1 MEDNNNKLNPH
12 AQLYLAEIVE
22 PEREIKFEH
31 VKSNDKE
38 WHFFY
43 STDKMLSS
51 KELDLIGDNVK
62 SKLPSMFYG
71 FNRFY
76 ITNPK
81 NNFIFEINPIR
92 MMDLCN
98 YKERN
103 SRLFNMEIAEKEKSQ
118 KPLLDSI
125 YYFPP
130 DLKVQFYDKWKNIKC
145 DRNDIQKKEPTDD
158 WSYSTPYIGDI
169 GRINKHKIYEN
180 NVAQFNSH
188 FENLNNLNNLKNKEI
203 DHAQSKD
210 IENDINGNGNISIE
224 LTNEDIPLDMLG
236 QDNPIIHFMVINL
249 FDDEL
254 DDHGLAQG
262 NFR

>member
-1 MEDNNNKLNPH
+1 MEDNKNNENNNNKLNH
-12 AQLYLAEIVE
+12 YSQLYLAEIID
-22 PEREIKFEH
+22 PNREIKFEH

-51 KELDLIGDNVK
+51 KELDLLSDKVK

-81 NNFIFEINPIR
+81 NNFIFEINPLK

-103 SRLFNMEIAEKEKSQ
+103 SRLFNKENSQ
-118 KPLLDSI
+118 NPEDNSI
-125 YYFPP
+125 YYYPP
-130 DLKVQFYDKWKNIKC
+130 DLKVQFYDKWKNLKC
-145 DRNDIQKKEPTDD
+145 DRTDIQKKEPTDD
-158 WSYSTPYIGDI
+158 WSFSTPYIGNFTKL
-169 GRINKHKIYEN
+169 NKHKIYEN
-180 NVAQFNSH
+180 NVSQFNSL
-188 FENLNNLNNLKNKEI
+188 FDNLKIKDN
-203 DHAQSKD
+203 AQSNN
-210 IENDINGNGNISIE
+210 NDNNISIE
-224 LTNEDIPLDMLG
+224 LTNEEIPLEMLG

>member
-1 MEDNNNKLNPH
+1 MEDNNNNNNNNSNNNNKFNH
-12 AQLYLAEIVE
+12 HCQLYLAEIID
-22 PEREIKFEH
+22 PDREIKFEH

-51 KELDLIGDNVK
+51 KELDLLSNKAI

-81 NNFIFEINPIR
+81 NNFIFEINPLK

-98 YKERN
+98 YKERY
-103 SRLFNMEIAEKEKSQ
+103 SRLFDKEKTQ
-118 KPLLDSI
+118 NPLFNSI
-125 YYFPP
+125 YYYPP

-145 DRNDIQKKEPTDD
+145 DRSDIQKKEPTDD
-158 WSYSTPYIGDI
+158 WSFSTPYIGDFTQ
-169 GRINKHKIYEN
+169 INKHKIYEN
-180 NVAQFNSH
+180 NISQFNSH
-188 FENLNNLNNLKNKEI
+188 FENLKIKEVKEI
-203 DHAQSKD
+203 KDDAQNNNKD
-210 IENDINGNGNISIE
+210 NNISIE
-224 LTNEDIPLDMLG
+224 LTNEEIPLEMLG
-236 QDNPIIHFMVINL
+236 QDNPIIHYMVINL

>member
-1 MEDNNNKLNPH
+1 MEDSSIEKKLNPYG
-12 AQLYLAEIVE
+12 QLYLAEIVD
-22 PEREIKFEH
+22 PNREIKFEH

-38 WHFFY
+38 WHFFFT
-43 STDKMLSS
+43 TDKMLSS
-51 KELDLIGDNVK
+51 KELDLIGDKVK

-81 NNFIFEINPIR
+81 KNFIFEINPIK

-98 YKERN
+98 FKERN
-103 SRLFNMEIAEKEKSQ
+103 SRLLNLENKENL
-118 KPLLDSI
+118 KPLMDSI

-130 DLKVQFYDKWKNIKC
+130 DIKVQFYEKWKNIKC
-145 DRNDIQKKEPTDD
+145 DRKDIQKKEPTDD
-158 WSYSTPYIGDI
+158 WSYSTPYIGNFGTLRSHSI
-169 GRINKHKIYEN
+169 FEN
-180 NVAQFNSH
+180 NSAQFTTN
-188 FENLNNLNNLKNKEI
+188 FENFRNT
-203 DHAQSKD
+203 DDAHVKD
-210 IENDINGNGNISIE
+210 GCNISVE

-236 QDNPIIHFMVINL
+236 QDNPIIHYMVCNL

-262 NFR
+262 NFRYN

>member
-1 MEDNNNKLNPH
+1 MEDNNEKKINPH
-12 AQLYLAEIVE
+12 TQLFLAEIVD
-22 PEREIKFEH
+22 PEREIKFDH

-38 WHFFY
+38 WHFFS

-51 KELDLIGDNVK
+51 KELDLIDDKVK

-76 ITNPK
+76 IINPK
-81 NNFIFEINPIR
+81 YNFLFEINPIK

-98 YKERN
+98 FKERN
-103 SRLFNMEIAEKEKSQ
+103 SRLFTNENINNKQ
-118 KPLLDSI
+118 NPLLDSI

-130 DLKVQFYDKWKNIKC
+130 DIKVQFYDKWKNIKC
-145 DRNDIQKKEPTDD
+145 DRKDIQKREPTDD
-158 WSYSTPYIGDI
+158 WSYSTPYIGGI
-169 GRINKHKIYEN
+169 CQLKKHNIYEN
-180 NVAQFNSH
+180 NASQFNIN
-188 FENLNNLNNLKNKEI
+188 FENLKDKEN
-203 DHAQSKD
+203 DANSKD
-210 IENDINGNGNISIE
+210 EAHVKNNEFKAYVE
-224 LTNEDIPLDMLG
+224 LTNEDIPLGMLG
-236 QDNPIIHFMVINL
+236 QDNPIIHYMVVNI